1 MATGSGTTSGSSSG
15 GAKPGASTTNRR
27 KRPAAKS
34 GSKASAKPTRA
45 KKPASATRRTS
56 KPLIVDVEPAAVR
69 TTAKAAEPIAGSSGS
84 PVASDGISKETA
96 KTAGLFTDAGSTK
109 AAAADKTLEPAKAND
124 QAEEKSKPAPS
135 DTGPASPASDAEGE
149 TASPAPSSPSGPS
162 PFYLFGAGLIG
173 ALLALALMFLA
184 IVSGFIAPRDD
195 RVDQQAQALAALN
208 DRVAGRLTGLETEI
222 GEVRDA
228 LTDQVEPLL
237 VRLNALDV
245 AVSNGIP
252 TVSDGDPSGAVLEA
266 VQSDIAD
273 NRSELEALA
282 AGLSAEVAAL
292 QAQLEDLAAIGVGGD
307 AAEVGAGPANVDGSN
322 AAASGL
328 AEINA
333 EALAALSGD
342 LTGLAEQL
350 SALADTVTDLE
361 ARTSD
366 EATSR
371 LALEDRMDGSLASLT
386 TELQA
391 QRSAAEAVAEQAALA
406 LESQS
411 AQVPDALA
419 RIGLALDG
427 VTDARNR
434 GAGVLQAIDALTSA
448 AGADEAFAGA
458 VAPLAGLELSG
469 PLSDAGLL
477 ATFNGVEPAMRAA
490 APAPEG
496 SGLLGALENRARQ
509 MVIIRGPEPAATEAD
524 GTTASAHEQIDR
536 LGLLIGAGGYD
547 AALSL
552 ANDLPPEVQT
562 ASGALIDALQ
572 ARTALDAS
580 LNSVRAVL
588 TDRLITEAGDAG
600 ATSP

>member
-1 MATGSGTTSGSSSG
+1 MATGSGPTSGSSSG

-27 KRPAAKS
+27 KRTAAKS
-34 GSKASAKPTRA
+34 GGKTSAKPTRA

-69 TTAKAAEPIAGSSGS
+69 TTAKAAAPKAESSGS
-84 PVASDGISKETA
+84 PSASDGISKETA
-96 KTAGLFTDAGSTK
+96 KTAGLFADGGSAKAATAEKSSTPAESEDKSKAAPSDAGSTSPNSK
-109 AAAADKTLEPAKAND
+109 EATVPARAA
-124 QAEEKSKPAPS
+124 
-135 DTGPASPASDAEGE
+135 
-149 TASPAPSSPSGPS
+149 SSSGPS
-162 PFYLFGAGLIG
+162 PFYLFAAGLIG

-195 RVDQQAQALAALN
+195 RVDQQAQALATLN
-208 DRVAGRLTGLETEI
+208 DRVTGRLTSLETQI
-222 GEVRDA
+222 GEVRTA
-228 LTDQVEPLL
+228 LADQVEPISA
-237 VRLNALDV
+237 RLDALDA
-245 AVSNGIP
+245 AVSGGIP

-307 AAEVGAGPANVDGSN
+307 AVEVGGGQTNGDGSD

-328 AEINA
+328 AETNA

-342 LTGLAEQL
+342 LAEVAGQL
-350 SALADTVTDLE
+350 SALADAVTDLE
-361 ARTSD
+361 ARSAD

-371 LALEDRMDGSLASLT
+371 LTLEDRMDGALASLT

-391 QRSAAEAVAEQAALA
+391 QRSAAEAVAEQAAMA
-406 LESQS
+406 LEGQS

-469 PLSDAGLL
+469 PLSDAALL

-509 MVIIRGPEPAATEAD
+509 MVTIRGPEPAATEAD

-588 TDRLITEAGDAG
+588 TNRLITEASGAG